1 MLGRAT
7 TWLFPSFCWR
17 RGLEGAFT
25 LDCSACP
32 NWLPLLLPLLPCPV
46 VREQSSQWRNCLSG
60 ISRSNVF
67 LTEFGPRQGLRG
79 SLGQLQAT
87 SSLVGNCTTAGEF
100 EALSVFLAF
109 PTLPWGYGCL
119 LCTRRSPR
127 QWGDVREWHVSPH
140 GAYVLS
146 VGTHIHMHP
155 LCAWHFSKH
164 FTSVNLFH
172 PHNSTS

>member
-7 TWLFPSFCWR
+7 MWLFPSFCWR

-32 NWLPLLLPLLPCPV
+32 GWLPLLLPLFPCPV
-46 VREQSSQWRNCLSG
+46 IREQSSQQRNCLSG

-67 LTEFGPRQGLRG
+67 LTEFGPCQGLRG

-109 PTLPWGYGCL
+109 LTLPWGVSL
-119 LCTRRSPR
+119 LT
-127 QWGDVREWHVSPH
+127 
-140 GAYVLS
+140 
-146 VGTHIHMHP
+146 MHRTLP
-155 LCAWHFSKH
+155 
-164 FTSVNLFH
+164 
-172 PHNSTS
+172 